1 MCRALVLLSGCL
13 NPMNEASAG
22 RRISLGR
29 PWSALGILSYYY
41 DQRASVRA
49 HPSHDRRPTRV
60 RKLTKT
66 GTLNAEAVAQWAPAL
81 PVSVNVELFN
91 MDRSL
96 LNYTYRLASRVTPGA
111 SSRTFIA
118 GFP

>member
-1 MCRALVLLSGCL
+1 MRPITMRDLSLALCISQQS
-13 NPMNEASAG
+13 PPAIEADQSA
-22 RRISLGR
+22 
-29 PWSALGILSYYY
+29 
-41 DQRASVRA
+41 DE
-49 HPSHDRRPTRV
+49 
-60 RKLTKT
+60 KT

-91 MDRSL
+91 LDRSL
-96 LNYTYRLASRVTPGA
+96 LNYTYRLASSVTPGA